1 MLHFIQS
8 TSAYQRFIASTIVQ
22 EWAIAVQVH
31 SPGPA
36 SLAKTSP
43 LASQCSTH
51 LLVFIENDCPDSY
64 HEMGAH
70 LRSLALD
77 CRALLQ
83 SFAEDAKLPAAKLP
97 TLPDRIDTEG
107 KQPDAFTIA
116 FARKFVGEM
125 FDSMKASVPRGRK
138 KEVPALEEKRGRL
151 VAAIDRY
158 GVVKGQM
165 DVRVCAGVAAA
176 LIALRVYPSKLN
188 PLVRSIMNGVKV
200 GLSFLVI

>member
-22 EWAIAVQVH
+22 EWALAAQVQ

-36 SLAKTSP
+36 SLTKFSP
-43 LASQCSTH
+43 LAAQCSTH
-51 LLVFIENDCPDSY
+51 LLTFLENDCPDSY

-77 CRALLQ
+77 CKTLLQ
-83 SFAEDAKLPAAKLP
+83 SFSEDAKLPASKLP
-97 TLPDRIDTEG
+97 TLPDSIDPEG
-107 KQPDAFTIA
+107 KQPEAFTIA
-116 FARKFVGEM
+116 FARKFVGET
-125 FDSMKASVPRGRK
+125 FDTMKGGVPRGKK
-138 KEVPALEEKRGRL
+138 KEIPALEEKRGRL
-151 VAAIDRY
+151 VGAIERY
-158 GVVKGQM
+158 GVVKGQL

-200 GLSFLVI
+200 RCVHL